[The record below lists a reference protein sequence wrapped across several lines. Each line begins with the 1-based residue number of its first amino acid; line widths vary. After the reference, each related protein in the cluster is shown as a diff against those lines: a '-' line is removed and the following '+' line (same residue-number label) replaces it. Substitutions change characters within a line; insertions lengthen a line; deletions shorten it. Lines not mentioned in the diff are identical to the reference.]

1 MGGLS
6 MSTSGKSTGELA
18 TATRVDGGGSE
29 IAPASGA
36 TPSGGEAHTG
46 DHGVRIDPQAGAW
59 RSHLEWSAAEPAPA
73 SGGEP
78 SSPRA
83 FWNRSLAQ
91 TVEGWSG
98 SLLVHLAVL
107 LLLALWTI
115 AVPVKNDGG
124 LLQVIERA
132 PESLSERLEEE
143 IVAAE
148 SLTLTGTA
156 GDRVTAATHADPLS
170 ANVGTEPKFDR
181 ELAESLD
188 APQVAL
194 ADVNLQAIPGK
205 QINEDLAADSPG
217 DPSAPV
223 AGYGGAMDRMTQ
235 ELLVMM
241 AKSNVLTVWL
251 FDQSES
257 MKNDQ
262 QEIRQR
268 LERVYQELNVSGDS
282 KQETLLTSVASFGA
296 EVQLHTRRPTADF
309 AAIGQAVDEIPVD
322 ETGQERM
329 CEAIVKTIQQH
340 RKYAQG
346 GRRQLAIVV
355 VSDESGDDGE
365 QLESTIAAAKEAGCR
380 IYVMGREAVFG
391 YPLAHVVYKDEPT
404 GYVYWIPIHRGP
416 ETPLVELLQTDAL
429 WPRRDA
435 YPSGFG
441 PYEQVRL
448 CRETGGVFYLLPSL
462 EANLLQ
468 GEKRVYE
475 IESMRPYL
483 PDLSSREEYQAARQR
498 SPLRAAVGELI
509 DILDPKKN
517 TAIRFEEQLPIEPGP
532 FVEVVRKEQKKGAE
546 YLNFLRQA
554 EQRMKEFGR
563 YRREEPSPR
572 WQANFDLLLAQ
583 VVAYQ
588 VRVYEYAGYMEQ
600 FIQQPKLIKDPKTN
614 RWRVA
619 LVPHAVTGEETAEYR
634 RRATEMFKKIIADHP
649 GTPYAA
655 RAQWE
660 IDRGYGIELV
670 EHWHPPG
677 YGDVTLPKL

>member
-1 MGGLS
+1 MPRRDSAALDDTPGL
-6 MSTSGKSTGELA
+6 TDTL
-18 TATRVDGGGSE
+18 
-29 IAPASGA
+29 PQ
-36 TPSGGEAHTG
+36 PSGSGEA
-46 DHGVRIDPQAGAW
+46 GVRIDAAMSPW
-59 RSHLEWSAAEPAPA
+59 RPHVNVPA
-73 SGGEP
+73 SDRPTTAIEP
-78 SSPRA
+78 PRG
-83 FWNRSLAQ
+83 FWNRSLARA
-91 TVEGWSG
+91 VESWSG
-98 SLLVHLAVL
+98 SLLVHAVVIL
-107 LLLALWTI
+107 LLGLWSI
-115 AVPVKNDGG
+115 SVPIKNHGG
-124 LLQVIERA
+124 LLEMIERA
-132 PESLSERLEEE
+132 PESLSERLEEQ

-148 SLTLTGTA
+148 SLTLTGA
-156 GDRVTAATHADPLS
+156 KGEGVAAATHADPLS
-170 ANVGTEPKFDR
+170 ANIAAEPKFDR
-181 ELAESLD
+181 QLAEALD
-188 APQVAL
+188 SPQVAL
-194 ADVNLQAIPGK
+194 ADVNLHAIPAQ
-205 QINEDLAADSPG
+205 QINEDLAASAPG

-241 AKSNVLTVWL
+241 AKSDVLTVWL

-257 MKNDQ
+257 MRNDQ

-268 LERVYQELNVSGDS
+268 LERVYQELNVSGGA
-282 KQETLLTSVASFGA
+282 KKEALLTSVASYGA
-296 EVQLHTRRPTADF
+296 EVQMHTRRPTADF

-322 ETGQERM
+322 ETGQERT
-329 CEAIVKTIQQH
+329 CAAIVKMIQQH

-346 GRRQLAIVV
+346 SRRQLAIVV

-365 QLESTIAAAKEAGCR
+365 NLEATIALAKEAGCR

-391 YPLAHVVYKDEPT
+391 YPLAHVVYTDEPT
-404 GYVYWIPIHRGP
+404 GYVYWIPIRRGP

-462 EANLLQ
+462 ETNLLS
-468 GEKRVYE
+468 GEKRLYE
-475 IESMRPYL
+475 IEAMRPYL
-483 PDLSSREEYQAARQR
+483 PDLSSREEYQATRGG
-498 SPLRAAVGELI
+498 SPLRAAVAELI
-509 DILDPKKN
+509 AILDPSQN
-517 TAIRFEEQLPIEPGP
+517 QAIRFEEQLPIEPDK
-532 FVEVVRKEQKKGAE
+532 FLEVVRNEQKKGE
-546 YLNFLRQA
+546 GYLRFLREA
-554 EQRMKEFGR
+554 EQRLKEFGR

-572 WQANFDLLLAQ
+572 WQANFDLLMAQ

-588 VRVYEYAGYMEQ
+588 VRVYEYAAYMEQ
-600 FIQQPKLIKDPKTN
+600 FVQQPKIIKDPKTN

-619 LVPHAVTGEETAEYR
+619 LVSRTVTGDETAEYR
-634 RRATEMFKKIIADHP
+634 RRATEMFKDIIADHP

-660 IDRGYGIELV
+660 LDRGYGIELV